1 MKVFK
6 TLFLLALLLCGSS
19 LNAADILTAPAATHG
34 GEPDKNSSED
44 KAQIN
49 KPSSENQVEKP
60 LDKKTEQRIIH
71 FYNIDELVSL
81 RAPGLALNYLKRE
94 QPAFNKK
101 NPAEWLYWEQK
112 RIALL
117 KYMRRWQDVERRVT
131 EQKDNLYNTKV
142 STGDRSWFL
151 TEQIRSLVELKKY
164 NTALARTRQ
173 LMWNASSLVNT
184 KTFAAWRRL
193 IIQIYL
199 NQGKTKD
206 AQLAMRRYLQDYGEL
221 QNEDGLSWLQLQA
234 ELLIQLSQY
243 KEAISILSQIK
254 TDEAQALILISKLNS
269 KTISPADV
277 LDSVQIALATVDEN
291 KERIILY
298 KYVALVAAVAGGEV
312 DQAIRLFESLLSE
325 QRLNLSDS
333 LIQIGDV
340 RIDADTLWGLY
351 LEKGNDVANNKG
363 LLKGNDEKWYNLA
376 SNLFQTDPLTAKSL
390 FAVLSIQ
397 GSEVLHRELSM
408 KQFVELV
415 EVNDQPLE
423 LVNRLFTDS
432 KYIPDMAYLPAVVR
446 YRLIDYDLLHG
457 EVKAAAALMKDLQQP
472 PEEQPQFDWSLRRA
486 RVLILSGSFEQGAGV
501 LHEILK
507 NELLD
512 PMQIAKYLQVVFDLQ
527 AVEQHKLSLALFDSL
542 EKRVE
547 DVHILREL
555 TFWRAESYHG
565 LKQYDFAAYLFLK
578 SAVSPDKVY
587 DPWYHTATFRA
598 SESLMEAGL
607 YEDARQRFLHLLRI
621 TENSAR
627 KAVIRQRL
635 QTIQLKQ
642 SR

>member
-1 MKVFK
+1 
-6 TLFLLALLLCGSS
+6 
-19 LNAADILTAPAATHG
+19 
-34 GEPDKNSSED
+34 
-44 KAQIN
+44 
-49 KPSSENQVEKP
+49 
-60 LDKKTEQRIIH
+60 
-71 FYNIDELVSL
+71 
-81 RAPGLALNYLKRE
+81 
-94 QPAFNKK
+94 
-101 NPAEWLYWEQK
+101 
-112 RIALL
+112 
-117 KYMRRWQDVERRVT
+117 
-131 EQKDNLYNTKV
+131 
-142 STGDRSWFL
+142 
-151 TEQIRSLVELKKY
+151 
-164 NTALARTRQ
+164 
-173 LMWNASSLVNT
+173 
-184 KTFAAWRRL
+184 
-193 IIQIYL
+193 
-199 NQGKTKD
+199 
-206 AQLAMRRYLQDYGEL
+206 MRRYLQDYGEL
-221 QNEDGLSWLQLQA
+221 QNEDGLRWLQLQA

-243 KEAISILSQIK
+243 KDAISILNQIK
-254 TDEAQALILISKLNS
+254 TDEAQALILISKLNN

-277 LDSVQIALATVDEN
+277 LDSVQIALVTVDEN

-298 KYVALVAAVAGGEV
+298 KYVALVAAIAGGEV
-312 DQAIRLFESLLSE
+312 DQAIRLFEDLLSE
-325 QRLNLSDS
+325 QHLSLSDS
-333 LIQIGDV
+333 LIQIGNV
-340 RIDADTLWGLY
+340 SIDADTLWGLY
-351 LEKGNDVANNKG
+351 LKKGNEVANNKG

-472 PEEQPQFDWSLRRA
+472 PEDQPQFDWNLRRA
-486 RVLILSGSFEQGAGV
+486 RVLILSGSFKQGAEV
-501 LHEILK
+501 LHEIIK
-507 NELLD
+507 EEQLD
-512 PMQIAKYLQVVFDLQ
+512 PLQIAKYLQVVFDLQ

-542 EKRVE
+542 EKKVE

-578 SAVSPDKVY
+578 SSVSPDKVY

-607 YEDARQRFLHLLRI
+607 YEDARQRFIHLLRI

-635 QTIQLKQ
+635 QSIQLKQ